1 MSNTYDIGVKF
12 NIATS
17 GGLNKK
23 EKRKEINH
31 NRKQFK
37 IWVARQLD
45 KFDEA
50 ENNMDYYDFDNN
62 CIPFDIKEHGIDYIN
77 KEQNMI
83 EIFEI
88 IMSAPIELKVII
100 LAGLIS
106 PVFLLR
112 KRSKNGRE

>member
-112 KRSKNGRE
+112 SKNGRE

>member
-17 GGLNKK
+17 GCLNKK

-50 ENNMDYYDFDNN
+50 ENNMDYYAGNVMSTGFA
-62 CIPFDIKEHGIDYIN
+62 PSLS
-77 KEQNMI
+77 
-83 EIFEI
+83 IF
-88 IMSAPIELKVII
+88 SSDD
-100 LAGLIS
+100 S
-106 PVFLLR
+106 PSTLLL
-112 KRSKNGRE
+112 SHAVC